1 MRPARALGGLAG
13 LLAACLVFPLWADD
27 EAPRCGPVGPAGQ
40 QRCVLSDGSTVHRAM
55 AADGRR
61 AMVLLRRWADGSLAE
76 LRCAPTSLLPE
87 DHEPCGHGGE
97 TTDTTLYREP
107 GKPLGTVS
115 HRRGVLMRQVVVN
128 SQGGTVRSE
137 ELVENALGPD
147 RRIKRVYYPS
157 GRLRH
162 EIDLVEP
169 PPERYRGREGV
180 GREFAESGQLTQEV
194 EWAGGRERR
203 IRQWHLN
210 GQLKLEQNV
219 RRLGRDELRET
230 RSFYE
235 DGAPAALNR
244 ERNGRPFGW
253 QQYHAPGGA
262 LQREEEY
269 GERGLLLR
277 SKRYDAQGRLLRDER
292 VNEDPSGS

>member
-1 MRPARALGGLAG
+1 VSAWPVAALLALLAGLSPARAQD
-13 LLAACLVFPLWADD
+13 AA
-27 EAPRCGPVGPAGQ
+27 RCGPVGPAGQ
-40 QRCVLSDGSTVHRAM
+40 QRCALPDGSSLLRVM
-55 AADGRR
+55 GADGRR
-61 AMVLLRRWADGSLAE
+61 ALVLLRRWADGSLAE

-87 DHEPCGHGGE
+87 DREPCGHGGALAE
-97 TTDTTLYREP
+97 VTLYREP

-115 HRRGVLMRQVVVN
+115 HRRGVLMRQVIVN
-128 SQGGTVRSE
+128 PQGGVVRSE
-137 ELVENALGPD
+137 ELVEDSGGPD

-157 GRLRH
+157 GQLRH
-162 EIDLVEP
+162 EIDLAEP
-169 PPERYRGREGV
+169 PPEQYHGREGV

-194 EWAGGRERR
+194 EWAAGRERR

-210 GQLKLEQNV
+210 GQLKMEQTI

-244 ERNGRPFGW
+244 ERNGRLFGW

-277 SKRYDAQGRLLRDER
+277 LRLYDPSGRLLRDER
-292 VNEDPSGS
+292 VNEDPSSS

>member
-1 MRPARALGGLAG
+1 MNAWPAAAVLALLAGLAPARAQ
-13 LLAACLVFPLWADD
+13 D
-27 EAPRCGPVGPAGQ
+27 APRCGPVGPAGQ
-40 QRCVLSDGSTVHRAM
+40 QRCALPDGSSLQRVM
-55 AADGRR
+55 SADGRR
-61 AMVLLRRWADGSLAE
+61 ALVLLRRWADGSLAE
-76 LRCAPTSLLPE
+76 LRCAPTSLLSE
-87 DHEPCGHGGE
+87 DREPCGHGGALAE
-97 TTDTTLYREP
+97 VTLYREP
-107 GKPLGTVS
+107 GKPLGTLS
-115 HRRGVLMRQVVVN
+115 HRRGVLMRQVIVN
-128 SQGGTVRSE
+128 LQGGVVRSE
-137 ELVENALGPD
+137 ELIDNGDVPD

-157 GRLRH
+157 GQLRH

-169 PPERYRGREGV
+169 PPDQYHGREGV

-194 EWAGGRERR
+194 EWVAGRERR

-210 GQLKLEQNV
+210 GQLKMEQTI

-235 DGAPAALNR
+235 DGAAAALNR
-244 ERNGRPFGW
+244 ERNGRLFGW

-277 SKRYDAQGRLLRDER
+277 LRLYDPRGRLLRDER
-292 VNEDPSGS
+292 VNEDPSSS